1 MSAEPEPHLRL
12 EIGHVLFIDIIGYS
26 KLLITEQSELL
37 RRLTDVVRET
47 EQFHFAEAEGKL
59 VRLPTGDGM
68 ALVFRNSPEAP
79 VQCALEL
86 SKKLKAH
93 PKLRVRMGIHS
104 GPVNEVVDVNER
116 ANIAGAGINMAQ
128 RVMDCGDVGHILLS
142 KHVADDLEEYPQW
155 RSHLHDL
162 GECEVKHGVRVH
174 AVNLYT
180 GEVGNPQVPEKFKSA
195 RAAATARP
203 KSVIPKWTL
212 IGAAILILIAATVGS
227 FLFWQRWKPK
237 TFAPN
242 SVTQE
247 KSIAVLPLVNT
258 SGDPGNDY
266 FSDGLSEDLI
276 AVLAKIPGL
285 KIIGRS
291 SSFLFKGKSDDS
303 RMIGEKLGVA
313 NLLEGSVRKQ
323 GDRVRIV
330 AELINATDGRA
341 LWSDSYDR
349 ELKDV
354 FAVQSE
360 IATAVAEQLKIK
372 LLGAP
377 AKSDA
382 APSND
387 NLAAY
392 NALQQGTFY
401 FRLSTEE
408 GTRKATEFYGEA
420 IRLDPNYALAHANLS
435 LAWRLLGAAWLGGGV
450 EATEAYAK
458 ARNAAQTALSLA
470 PDLSAAYEA
479 LGYVLLTS
487 DLDFAGAETEL
498 RADEKLAPADAGPK
512 GALCILLGAQG
523 RLAESEN
530 VARQALALDPLG
542 VIRYLNLARVLIG
555 GGRYDEAEAALR
567 KAVALQPAAAR
578 LHVHLTTIDVLRG
591 NATGALQN
599 AELEPPG
606 SWRDYA
612 LALARPT
619 QSDRAAADAALQK
632 LINEN
637 AVTSPFQ
644 IAAVYGLR
652 KEPDK
657 MFEWLDRAYTERD
670 SGLTQLL
677 VTPFILNHKN
687 DQRFAAFCQ
696 KLKVPVPTTV
706 VTKP

>member
-1 MSAEPEPHLRL
+1 VNLPNFFAELQRRHVYKVGAAYAVAGWLVVQIVTQVFPIFEVSALAQR
-12 EIGHVLFIDIIGYS
+12 IIVLVIIAGFPITLILTWLFDITPKGIVRTDDLPATGESHAMQRERVGMDRKMNYVLALLLVTAIGYFV
-26 KLLITEQSELL
+26 LDRTVL
-37 RRLTDVVRET
+37 RRDST
-47 EQFHFAEAEGKL
+47 Q
-59 VRLPTGDGM
+59 
-68 ALVFRNSPEAP
+68 
-79 VQCALEL
+79 
-86 SKKLKAH
+86 
-93 PKLRVRMGIHS
+93 
-104 GPVNEVVDVNER
+104 
-116 ANIAGAGINMAQ
+116 
-128 RVMDCGDVGHILLS
+128 
-142 KHVADDLEEYPQW
+142 
-155 RSHLHDL
+155 
-162 GECEVKHGVRVH
+162 
-174 AVNLYT
+174 
-180 GEVGNPQVPEKFKSA
+180 
-195 RAAATARP
+195 ATSDA
-203 KSVIPKWTL
+203 
-212 IGAAILILIAATVGS
+212 
-227 FLFWQRWKPK
+227 
-237 TFAPN
+237 
-242 SVTQE
+242 

-258 SGDPGNDY
+258 SGDAANDY
-266 FSDGLSEDLI
+266 FSDGLSEELI

-303 RMIGEKLGVA
+303 RTIGEKLGVT

-330 AELINATDGRA
+330 AELINAADGRA
-341 LWSDSYDR
+341 LWSETYDR

-360 IATAVAEQLKIK
+360 IATAVTEQLKIK
-372 LLGAP
+372 LLGP
-377 AKSDA
+377 RAKSDA

-420 IRLDPNYALAHANLS
+420 IRLDPRYALAYAQLS
-435 LAWRLLGAAWLGGGV
+435 AAWRQLAATWLVGGA
-450 EATEAYAK
+450 EANDGFAK

-470 PDLSAAYEA
+470 PDLAAAHEA
-479 LGYVLLTS
+479 LGWVLLTP
-487 DLDFAGAETEL
+487 DLDFAAAEAEF
-498 RADEKLAPADAGPK
+498 RKAEKLAPADAGPK
-512 GALCILLGAQG
+512 FALSFLFAAQG

-542 VIRYLNLARVLIG
+542 VIRYLNLARILIG

-591 NATGALQN
+591 NATGGLKN

-612 LALARPT
+612 LALARQT
-619 QSDRAAADAALQK
+619 QSDRAAADAPLQK

-652 KEPDK
+652 NEPDK

-677 VTPFILNHKN
+677 VTPFILTHKN
-687 DQRFAAFCQ
+687 DPRFAAFCQ
-696 KLKVPVPTTV
+696 KLKIPVPAV
-706 VTKP
+706 AAPKP

>member
-1 MSAEPEPHLRL
+1 
-12 EIGHVLFIDIIGYS
+12 
-26 KLLITEQSELL
+26 LI
-37 RRLTDVVRET
+37 
-47 EQFHFAEAEGKL
+47 
-59 VRLPTGDGM
+59 
-68 ALVFRNSPEAP
+68 
-79 VQCALEL
+79 
-86 SKKLKAH
+86 
-93 PKLRVRMGIHS
+93 
-104 GPVNEVVDVNER
+104 
-116 ANIAGAGINMAQ
+116 
-128 RVMDCGDVGHILLS
+128 
-142 KHVADDLEEYPQW
+142 
-155 RSHLHDL
+155 
-162 GECEVKHGVRVH
+162 
-174 AVNLYT
+174 
-180 GEVGNPQVPEKFKSA
+180 
-195 RAAATARP
+195 
-203 KSVIPKWTL
+203 
-212 IGAAILILIAATVGS
+212 
-227 FLFWQRWKPK
+227 
-237 TFAPN
+237 
-242 SVTQE
+242 
-247 KSIAVLPLVNT
+247 NT
-258 SGDPGNDY
+258 SGDAANDY
-266 FSDGLSEDLI
+266 FSDGLSEELI

-303 RMIGEKLGVA
+303 RTIGEKLGVA

-330 AELINATDGRA
+330 AELINAADGRT
-341 LWSDSYDR
+341 LWSDTYDR

-360 IATAVAEQLKIK
+360 IATAVTEQLKIK

-377 AKSDA
+377 PKSDA

-408 GTRKATEFYGEA
+408 GMRKATEFYGEA
-420 IRLDPNYALAHANLS
+420 IRLDPRYALAYANLS
-435 LAWRLLGAAWLGGGV
+435 LAWRQLAATWLGGGA
-450 EATEAYAK
+450 EAKEAFAK

-470 PDLSAAYEA
+470 PDLSAAHEA
-479 LGYVLLTS
+479 LGFVLLTS

-498 RADEKLAPADAGPK
+498 RAAEKLAPADAGPK

-591 NATGALQN
+591 NVTDALQN

-612 LALARPT
+612 LALARLT

-652 KEPDK
+652 NEPDK

-687 DQRFAAFCQ
+687 DPRFAAFCQ

>member
-1 MSAEPEPHLRL
+1 VKIDNFFAELKRRN
-12 EIGHVLFIDIIGYS
+12 VY
-26 KLLITEQSELL
+26 KVAVAYAVVAWLLIQAASILFPTFEAPAWVMKVFVSLL
-37 RRLTDVVRET
+37 LLGFPV
-47 EQFHFAEAEGKL
+47 
-59 VRLPTGDGM
+59 
-68 ALVFRNSPEAP
+68 ALVFSWAFEITPEGIKRESEVEP
-79 VQCALEL
+79 NKSISRHTGRKIVALTIGL
-86 SKKLKAH
+86 AVVAAGLLAFQL
-93 PKLRVRMGIHS
+93 LRGTS
-104 GPVNEVVDVNER
+104 N
-116 ANIAGAGINMAQ
+116 Q
-128 RVMDCGDVGHILLS
+128 
-142 KHVADDLEEYPQW
+142 
-155 RSHLHDL
+155 
-162 GECEVKHGVRVH
+162 
-174 AVNLYT
+174 
-180 GEVGNPQVPEKFKSA
+180 KSA
-195 RAAATARP
+195 NQPGDAKRM
-203 KSVIPKWTL
+203 S
-212 IGAAILILIAATVGS
+212 
-227 FLFWQRWKPK
+227 
-237 TFAPN
+237 
-242 SVTQE
+242 E

-258 SGDPGNDY
+258 SGDSGNDY
-266 FSDGLSEDLI
+266 FSDGLSEELI

-291 SSFLFKGKSDDS
+291 SSFFFKGKSYDS
-303 RMIGEKLGVA
+303 RTIGEKLGVA

-330 AELINATDGRA
+330 AELINAADGRT
-341 LWSDSYDR
+341 LWSETYDR

-360 IATAVAEQLKIK
+360 IATAVTDQLKIK

-458 ARNAAQTALSLA
+458 ARNEAQVALSLA
-470 PDLSAAYEA
+470 PNLATAHEA
-479 LGYVLLTS
+479 LGFVLLTS
-487 DLDFAGAETEL
+487 DFDFAGAEAEL
-498 RADEKLAPADAGPK
+498 RKAEKLAPADAGPK
-512 GALCILLGAQG
+512 GALCILFGAQG
-523 RLAESEN
+523 RLVEAES
-530 VARQALALDPLG
+530 VARQTLALDPLG
-542 VIRYLNLARVLIG
+542 VTRYFNLARILIG

-591 NATGALQN
+591 NVTDALQN
-599 AELEPPG
+599 AQLEPPG

-612 LALARPT
+612 LALARQM
-619 QSDRAAADAALQK
+619 QSDRPAADAALQK
-632 LINEN
+632 LIKET
-637 AVTSPFQ
+637 AVSGPFQ
-644 IAAVYGLR
+644 IAVVYALR

-670 SGLTQLL
+670 AGLTQLL
-677 VTPFILNHKN
+677 VTPFILTYKN
-687 DQRFAAFCQ
+687 DPRFAAFCQ
-696 KLKVPVPTTV
+696 KLKLPVPTTV